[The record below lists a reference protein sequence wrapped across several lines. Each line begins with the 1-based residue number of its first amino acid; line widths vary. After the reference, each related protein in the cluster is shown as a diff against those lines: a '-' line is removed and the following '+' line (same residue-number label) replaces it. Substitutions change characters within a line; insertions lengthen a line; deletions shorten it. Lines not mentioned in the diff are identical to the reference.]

1 MSPRLTPQEIAY
13 LLGKSDN
20 DLNTQSVPT
29 VAIQA
34 LELLERLMPMR
45 LASYVFLFAVLTIMP
60 MLGFRV
66 MQNLIGLDGSFLVG
80 IFTAFIGVFLIY
92 RNANLFLRQ
101 AVEKVRN
108 AETIPV
114 EVLQRGATCAAGIL
128 MMLPGPVVN
137 LLALGILCPPVTRL
151 VALSVYRYLQRPKA

>member
-1 MSPRLTPQEIAY
+1 
-13 LLGKSDN
+13 
-20 DLNTQSVPT
+20 
-29 VAIQA
+29 
-34 LELLERLMPMR
+34 
-45 LASYVFLFAVLTIMP
+45 MP

-101 AVEKVRN
+101 AVEKIRN